1 MCTAVNLSPV
11 NLPSMLAGV
20 NIGLME
26 SSGSTGRRKRPYHHG
41 DLRNALISAA
51 AELAAQGGPGSV
63 SIRAAARLVGVTPT
77 AAYRHFAGQEELL
90 GAAKDSALAELTEA
104 MTKQLAARPRSED
117 PVRYALGSLAALGRG
132 YIAFAR
138 AQPGLFRTVFSWQGP
153 LAGDSEARTRS
164 NPFQLLLASLDE
176 LVAVGYLTPERRPMA
191 EFAAWAMV
199 HGLAALLDG
208 PMRDLPPQV
217 CEEAIVKA
225 MLIFVDGLSGNGLTP
240 SQEALLADEMRTTT
254 R

>member
-1 MCTAVNLSPV
+1 
-11 NLPSMLAGV
+11 MLAGV

-26 SSGSTGRRKRPYHHG
+26 PSGSAGGRKRPYHHG

-51 AELAAQGGPGSV
+51 GELAAQGGPNSV

-90 GAAKDSALAELTEA
+90 GAAKDSALAELTDA
-104 MTKQLAARPRSED
+104 MTKELAARPQSDD

-138 AQPGLFRTVFSWQGP
+138 AQPGLFRTVFSWLGP
-153 LAGDSEARTRS
+153 MASDSDTRANS

-176 LVAVGYLTPERRPMA
+176 LVSVGYLSQERRPMA
-191 EFAAWAMV
+191 EFAAWSMV
-199 HGLAALLDG
+199 HGLAVLFDG
-208 PMRDLPPQV
+208 PMREMPP
-217 CEEAIVKA
+217 EMWDEAIVRS
-225 MLIFVDGLSGNGLTP
+225 MLILAHGMAGNGLTP
-240 SQEALLADEMRTTT
+240 AQEVLLADEMRRTT